1 MTSDDDRPRYHSKRK
16 RNGNAFWEPGKFAE
30 QFGLPRSAPL
40 GAYGPDS
47 FKKAIE
53 WNEKL
58 DAAREAKRKGEAPE
72 PAYPPG
78 SLGSFYEKFQRTEA
92 WEQMEP
98 RTRDDYHRAWPH
110 IEKRY
115 GRTLYTKLTPDES
128 ERFHVDIHPAHKNK
142 RDPEGKL
149 KLPWNTA
156 HRVLKV
162 WRALLTALVS
172 YQLRPAPA
180 PIGRVTN
187 PRPPGRDALWLHD
200 EVMDLIAAAE
210 SDELGLHG
218 VGLAIRIAWDAMLS
232 PIDAFALPIG
242 GFREAVEEVRT
253 TRQKSKRKVFASIG
267 PATTEAARAYLKR
280 LEAAGV
286 ALKPDAPL
294 IRNKMLA
301 PYSGPHAKKY
311 FERDFRAVRQKAFPG
326 DRRQML
332 DLRRSAITEG
342 RMGGATL
349 DDLGTTAANNL
360 ATDEVLQST
369 YALAASK
376 KVRDAREA
384 GRSKLAKGDAF
395 RNEQK

>member
-30 QFGLPRSAPL
+30 QFGLPKSAPL
-40 GAYGPDS
+40 GPYGPDS

-58 DAAREAKRKGEAPE
+58 DAAREAKRKGEQPKQT
-72 PAYPPG
+72 YPDG
-78 SLGSFYEKFQRTEA
+78 TLGAFYEWFQTREA
-92 WEQMEP
+92 WGQMEP
-98 RTRDDYHRAWPH
+98 RTREDYGRAWPH
-110 IEKRY
+110 IEKRFA
-115 GRTLYTKLTPDES
+115 LSKIHKLSADDS
-128 ERFHVDIHPAHKNK
+128 ERFHVEVHPAHRNK

-162 WRALLTALVS
+162 WRSLLTALVS
-172 YQLRPAPA
+172 YQLRPAPP

-187 PRPPGRDALWLHD
+187 PRPPGRDAIWLHE
-200 EVMDLIAAAE
+200 EVMELIKAGG
-210 SDELGLHG
+210 ELGLDG
-218 VGLAIRIAWDAMLS
+218 PVLAIRIAWDAMLS
-232 PIDAFALPIG
+232 PWDAFALPIG

-253 TRQKSKRKVFASIG
+253 TRQKSKRKVYVAVS
-267 PATTEAARAYLKR
+267 PETAEAGRAYLRR
-280 LEAAGV
+280 LEAAGI
-286 ALKPDAPL
+286 ALEPDAPL
-294 IRNKMLA
+294 IRNKQLA

-311 FERDFRAVRQKAFPG
+311 FERDFRAIRQKAFPG

-376 KVRDAREA
+376 KVRDARDA
-384 GRSKLAKGDAF
+384 GRKALAKPEAF
-395 RNEQK
+395 RNDAE

>member
-1 MTSDDDRPRYHSKRK
+1 MTKKDYRPRYHTQRK
-16 RNGNAFWEPGKFAE
+16 RNGKAFWAPGKLADE
-30 QFGLPRSAPL
+30 FGLPRSVPL
-40 GAYGPDS
+40 GDYGPES
-47 FKKAIE
+47 FKQAID

-58 DAAREAKRKGEAPE
+58 NAAREAKNKGAP
-72 PAYPPG
+72 PARVYPKG
-78 SLGSFYEKFQRTEA
+78 TLGSFYERFRGTEA
-92 WEQMEP
+92 WGQMEP
-98 RTRDDYHRAWPH
+98 RTREDYERAWPH
-110 IEKRY
+110 IEKRF
-115 GRTLYTKLTPDES
+115 GQTQWTAISPDDS
-128 ERFHVDIHPAHKNK
+128 ERFHVDIHPAHKNR

-162 WRALLTALVS
+162 WRALLTGLVK

-180 PIGRVTN
+180 PIGKVMN

-210 SDELGLHG
+210 ALDLFGPA
-218 VGLAIRIAWDAMLS
+218 LAIRISWDAMLS
-232 PIDAFALPIG
+232 PWDAFALPIG
-242 GFREAVEEVRT
+242 GFLEAVDEVRT

-267 PATTEAARAYLKR
+267 VATADAARAYLKR
-280 LEAAGV
+280 MEAAGV
-286 ALKPDAPL
+286 ALEPGAPL
-294 IRNKMLA
+294 IRNKQLA

-311 FERDFRAVRQKAFPG
+311 FERDFRLIREKAFPG

-376 KVRDAREA
+376 KVRDARDA
-384 GRSKLAKGDAF
+384 GRKALAKPAAF
-395 RNEQK
+395 RNEPE